1 MERWG
6 LGRLANRTITCKNR
20 AHNSMNALN
29 FLCSINYYSIALMT
43 VFVNSCDLCVVG
55 ELIS

>member
-1 MERWG
+1 
-6 LGRLANRTITCKNR
+6 
-20 AHNSMNALN
+20 MNALN